1 MIKHFI
7 AHHLPLPH
15 YFSIISKREIQ
26 LTNMIQI
33 TETPCPEYMH
43 LLFYC
48 EVEIIHFLIPSFP
61 CSISHIHVFLMI
73 FLKYKENKKNET
85 LEGKKV
91 SSYSSLVCIVLFSFL
106 SLVSYEW
113 LYWENLNTD
122 FPFFLSFYHVSFSK
136 IPYNLNTT

>member
-26 LTNMIQI
+26 LTNMLQI

-91 SSYSSLVCIVLFSFL
+91 TCYSSLVCIILFSFL
-106 SLVSYEW
+106 LLSHMNGFIGKIS
-113 LYWENLNTD
+113 TQT
-122 FPFFLSFYHVSFSK
+122 FPSFFHFIMFLSPKSH
-136 IPYNLNTT
+136 II